1 MIQSMTGY
9 GKSVCEFPTKK
20 ITIEI
25 KSLNSKQL
33 DLSVRVPSSYRE
45 KEIELRNEISKH
57 LFRGKIECGIYI
69 ENLGNDKTVLVNQAV
84 ASNYYHQLTDL
95 CGKLQIE
102 DRSHILKIIM
112 GMPDVISKSETIEI
126 DENEWKE
133 IVKQFNVALQN
144 INDFRNSEGAV
155 LEQEIRM
162 RIALISELLEQVT
175 PFELARIEKIKSK
188 ISESLKEFAEKQLI
202 DQNRFEQEL
211 IYYLE
216 KIDVTE
222 EKVRLKSHIEY
233 FLETIVNEPQP
244 GKKLGFIAQ
253 EMGREINT
261 LGSKANDS
269 DMQHIVIRMK
279 DELEKIKEQILNI
292 L

>member
-69 ENLGNDKTVLVNQAV
+69 ESLGNDKTVLVNQAV
-84 ASNYYHQLTDL
+84 ASNYFNQLTEL

-112 GMPDVISKSETIEI
+112 GMPDVISKSETIKI

-133 IVKQFNVALQN
+133 IVKQFSVALQN

-233 FLETIVNEPQP
+233 FLETIEKEPQP

-253 EMGREINT
+253 EVGREINT